1 MKFVLARRRLVKFD
15 QTSQLHFGSRLSVNQ
30 LNPHIRP
37 DSASPLVE
45 ARGLVKVFGGLRA
58 VDGMSVALRRG
69 EMLGLI
75 GPNGAGKTTVFNLL
89 AGNLR
94 PSGGTIVIDGQ
105 DVTRAGA
112 DRRLG
117 VGVGRTFQI
126 PRPFAEM
133 TVLENV
139 LTGRQDQLGERIW
152 MNVLCPGRVAAEER
166 AAVEKARTL
175 LDFVT
180 LSRLEHEPARVLSGG
195 QRKLLEL
202 ARVLMADPQ
211 AILLDEPAAGV
222 NPTLLELIIDRVL
235 ELHGQGKSILLIEHN
250 MDMVARLCGRVVVM
264 AAGRHLT
271 EGAPDDVARDP
282 AVIDAYLGGIH

>member
-1 MKFVLARRRLVKFD
+1 LALPG
-15 QTSQLHFGSRLSVNQ
+15 TTLSA
-30 LNPHIRP
+30 HS
-37 DSASPLVE
+37 DGASPLIE
-45 ARGLVKVFGGLRA
+45 ARDLVRVFGGLRA

-75 GPNGAGKTTVFNLL
+75 GPNGAGKTTMFNLL
-89 AGNLR
+89 AGSLK
-94 PSGGTIVIDGQ
+94 PSGGTISIAGR
-105 DVTRAGA
+105 DVTGEGA
-112 DRRLG
+112 DRRLAS
-117 VGVGRTFQI
+117 GVGRTFQI

-152 MNVLCPGRVAAEER
+152 MNVLRPGRVAAEER
-166 AAVEKARTL
+166 AAVDKARSL

-202 ARVLMADPQ
+202 ARILMADPQ

-235 ELHGQGKSILLIEHN
+235 ELNAQGRSILLIEHN

-264 AAGRHLT
+264 AGGRHLT
-271 EGAPDDVARDP
+271 EGRPDDVARDP
-282 AVIDAYLGGIH
+282 AVIDAYLGGVHR